1 MHCTPTVLLL
11 QQWGA
16 YVGVEGFLYLTES
29 KIKYAR
35 NAIDIAFLTDI
46 KGQMMIY
53 IGLLLCLGYAID
65 IGDVAQIIEK
75 LIGVEGKCGTVMI
88 TIQTLYDQSRILIV

>member
-1 MHCTPTVLLL
+1 MHSTPTALLL

-16 YVGVEGFLYLTES
+16 CVGVEGFLDLAERKVQHTS
-29 KIKYAR
+29 
-35 NAIDIAFLTDI
+35 NAIDVALLADI

-53 IGLLLCLGYAID
+53 IRLLLCLGYAID

-75 LIGVEGKCGTVMI
+75 LIGVEGKCSTVMI